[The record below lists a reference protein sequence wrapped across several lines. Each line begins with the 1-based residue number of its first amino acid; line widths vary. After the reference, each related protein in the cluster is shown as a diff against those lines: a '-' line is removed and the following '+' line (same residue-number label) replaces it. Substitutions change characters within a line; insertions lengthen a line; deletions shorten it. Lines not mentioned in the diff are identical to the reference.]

1 MMKNSRFEKDK
12 NIEENII
19 KDMRNI
25 FKLKNLKKETNDT
38 AIEDTRH

>member
-1 MMKNSRFEKDK
+1 MMKNSRLEKDK

>member
-1 MMKNSRFEKDK
+1 MMKNSRLEKDK

-19 KDMRNI
+19 KDMKNI

-38 AIEDTRH
+38 ATEDTRH